1 MTMRRIG
8 WLALLLGAFFA
19 AASSGLR
26 ADPALPPKPDGYFV
40 DTTGRIS
47 GTDWKEIN
55 EKLAQFER
63 DTSNQIVVAMY
74 ASLPDGAEIA
84 QYSTQIYNSWGVGQ
98 AGPSQGASRGD
109 NGAVLFIFVN
119 DHRMFIA
126 TGRGLEGSL
135 PDITCKAIIENE
147 IKPHFQEGDF
157 AAGINAGIDAMIA
170 ATKGEYKG
178 TGQTVAEQKE
188 QLAAERQ
195 QEIMT
200 AIVIAVFILIFVAR
214 GFFPALAGSSYA
226 YTSSGYGRGYG
237 GGFGGGF
244 GGGGFSGGGGGGF
257 SGFSGG
263 GGSSAGGGAG
273 GSW

>member
-19 AASSGLR
+19 ATGLR
-26 ADPALPPKPDGYFV
+26 ADEALPPKPDGYFV
-40 DTTGRIS
+40 DTTGRVS
-47 GTDWKEIN
+47 GPDWKEIN

-74 ASLPDGAEIA
+74 ASLPDGADIA

-98 AGPSQGASRGD
+98 AGPSQGTSRGD

-188 QLAAERQ
+188 ALAAERQ

-200 AIVIAVFILIFVAR
+200 AIVIAVFILIFVGR
-214 GFFPALAGSSYA
+214 GFFPAMVGGPYI
-226 YTSSGYGRGYG
+226 YTGGGYGRGFGG

-244 GGGGFSGGGGGGF
+244 GGGGGGGF